1 LNFAFNLNL
10 RLYTVAG
17 SLIPVDA
24 EGDGDGDEEDDEEEG
39 GGKAQKDNAGTR
51 KQLTQEAF
59 AASIADAASLLTSM
73 GYVARADRARVGTV
87 RFDRGGSGRARQTVP

>member
-1 LNFAFNLNL
+1 
-10 RLYTVAG
+10 VAG